1 MMKSCQVPLTEYLGA
16 LWRYL
21 KTPKTLFDL
30 QDRGKALALFV
41 VLIIILQYLVD
52 LLFN

>member
-1 MMKSCQVPLTEYLGA
+1 MRTSKTSVTEYMGA

-41 VLIIILQYLVD
+41 VLIIILQHLVD

>member
-1 MMKSCQVPLTEYLGA
+1 MKSDQASLTEYIGA
-16 LWRYL
+16 FWRYL

-41 VLIIILQYLVD
+41 ILIILLQYLVD
-52 LLFN
+52 LFIN

>member
-1 MMKSCQVPLTEYLGA
+1 MHTNETSVTEYLGA

-30 QDRGKALALFV
+30 QDRAKALALFV
-41 VLIIILQYLVD
+41 VLIIVLQYLVD
-52 LLFN
+52 LLFS